1 MSLLLCA
8 LIKFIVHVYCRKA
21 LNVELFCYFHRNPKS
36 SNKTEQG
43 NKIVRSLAVGGRP
56 VLDIF
61 TGQWPRLKKVLER
74 SRFQSSKHSSVMS
87 STNTRTFLIGY
98 SMLVLTVKSSH
109 QKYGCLK
116 VQKPHLLP
124 HSMLILLC
132 WPNVLD
138 IGLHNCNIAKLGWS
152 SYFRSC
158 SRISAPSAQMQLET
172 VNNWKK
178 IWKIWNITVLFL
190 FSTK

>member
-61 TGQWPRLKKVLER
+61 TGQWPRLKKVWER

-87 STNTRTFLIGY
+87 STNTRTFLIGS

-109 QKYGCLK
+109 KKYGCLK

-138 IGLHNCNIAKLGWS
+138 IGLHNCIIAKLGWAI
-152 SYFRSC
+152 FGHVQEFQPHLLKC
-158 SRISAPSAQMQLET
+158 
-172 VNNWKK
+172 N
-178 IWKIWNITVLFL
+178 
-190 FSTK
+190 

>member
-43 NKIVRSLAVGGRP
+43 KKIVRSLAAGGRP

-61 TGQWPRLKKVLER
+61 TGQWPPLKKVLER

-87 STNTRTFLIGY
+87 STNTRTFLIGS

-109 QKYGCLK
+109 KKYGCLK

-124 HSMLILLC
+124 HSMLTILC

-138 IGLHNCNIAKLGWS
+138 IGLHNCIMQSLVELFLVMLKNFSPI
-152 SYFRSC
+152 C
-158 SRISAPSAQMQLET
+158 SNATRNCQQL
-172 VNNWKK
+172 KK